1 MVYPESG
8 TINKLLYDSKIVWT
22 DTYKIYTTYII
33 YQNNEWA
40 TEARITLVNLINTMK
55 VQKNT
60 YLVNAN
66 YYI

>member
-8 TINKLLYDSKIVWT
+8 TINKLLYNSKIVWT

-40 TEARITLVNLINTMK
+40 TEARITWVNLINTMK